1 MQSLCNK
8 RKNDTLKWI
17 KYIFN
22 VCFWTV
28 VSLYLLIAVMVH
40 IPYVQQSLASG
51 VASVISSKLNTRVEI
66 GRVDL
71 GFLNRLVIDN
81 TTIYDQGGKPMVRA
95 ARLAVRIDLL
105 QLVEG
110 RIRISSAQVFSTH
123 FTLYRANAASA
134 PNFQFALDA
143 LASKDSTKA
152 KTPLDLS
159 VNSFIMRHCSVKYD
173 QLDRPH
179 TPGRFNPAHLHITNI
194 GTYIRLNALTDDS
207 LNVALNT
214 LSATE
219 QSGVK
224 VDAMSLSLVAGGSE
238 CRLRDLS
245 LRLPHSHI
253 AIADITARY
262 RRLADG
268 KVDMGSL
275 RYSALVK
282 SASITPS
289 DLSPVVPQLADY
301 RNPLQLRLSASG
313 TAKRVNVNRLQ
324 ITSPSGEL
332 SASADGWYEASKPHA
347 SWSVN
352 IHDLHSSLKI
362 LQPLSYV
369 GLRGSASC
377 TTSGVITT
385 AAVVNTD
392 AGSADVNMTLSA
404 NRHFSGTLAASD
416 IALGTLL
423 NDSRLGDVSASLSLS
438 GSLPKGKRP
447 TVTAEGEVSKF
458 AYNGYTYS
466 NININGSYADNTV
479 KGSLIIDDPNI
490 SLVAQGEY
498 ADLGKGKQ
506 LVVEAQLD
514 HFRPSVTRLTDK
526 WGDAVFSSSITADL
540 QASGVNDSKGVVTI
554 GHFRM
559 QSSSDTCTINNLQV
573 RGGFDSHEHYL
584 VMESDFG
591 YAMLTGHFNYSS
603 LVSSVTSQIG
613 RHIPVIAPK
622 NKDYEGDNNFTLIAH
637 LNSTKW
643 MRPLLG
649 VPLDIRR
656 PLLLRT
662 NVSDASKSMVVE
674 CEAPLFI
681 YDGATFSHANVN
693 LHSHADSLICS
704 AEVKKHQDNGDILD
718 LSTHCNAADNLV
730 DMSLGWLN
738 EGKSRGC
745 LNATS
750 SFGKNSQG
758 VTYAHVV
765 VKPSDLTIGD
775 KTWLVKSSDIH
786 YTPKHI
792 DIREFTIAHDRQH
805 IIVNGTASASK
816 SDSLHIDLNGIDV
829 RYVLDLVNFHSVDFD
844 GSASGKALI
853 VAPFGDMSAHADLTV
868 RDFLFERGRMGVLS
882 ANVNWN
888 KQESQIDID
897 AIAND
902 GDDARTI
909 IKGYVSPKRDYIDL
923 GIQADSTHI
932 DFMHSFTESFIS
944 EIDGRAVGKVRL
956 AGPLSTINLT
966 GQLVV
971 NGSAMISPLNCRYTL
986 DNDTVT
992 FVPDEIELKNAV
1004 IRDAYGNAGYVNGFI
1019 HHKHLTR
1026 LSYDLEVAAD
1036 NLLAYD
1042 IRSFGDDTFYGTVF
1056 ADGTVGIHG
1065 RSGYLRM
1072 DIDVTP
1078 RHGSTFVYNAST
1090 NDQISNQEFIKW
1102 NDVTSLIP
1110 NFSPSLNNSSSSLI
1124 PNFSLSLNNSSSSL
1138 IPNSSSLIPNPSSL
1152 IPNSSSDMFINFN
1165 INCTP
1170 EATIRLLMDSRTND
1184 YITMQGNGML
1194 RATYY
1199 NKGAF
1204 NLFGT
1209 YTLAHGTYGITIQNI
1224 IKKNFTFREG
1234 GTFVFGGNPY
1244 DATLN
1249 LQAIHTVNGVS
1260 LADLNVGNSFTNNTI
1275 KVNCLMNIG
1284 GIARN
1289 PQVSFDLDMPTVSS
1303 DEKQMIRSVLNSEDE
1318 LNQQVV
1324 YLLGIGRFYPT
1335 GTNNSASREQSE
1347 TSLAMQ
1353 SLLSGTISSQISS
1366 VLNTVIKNDNWNFG
1380 ANISTGDEG
1389 WNNAEY
1395 EGTVNGRLL
1404 NNRLLINGQ
1413 FGYRDNVNTANTNF
1427 IGDFDIR
1434 YLLMPNGNL
1443 ALKVYNQTNDR
1454 YFTKSSLNTQGVGII
1469 MKKDFR
1475 SIIDLFGKKKKKD
1488 KK

>member
-718 LSTHCNAADNLV
+718 LSTRCNAADNLV

-829 RYVLDLVNFHSVDFD
+829 RYVLDLVNFHPVDFD

-992 FVPDEIELKNAV
+992 LVPDEIELKNAV

-1042 IRSFGDDTFYGTVF
+1042 FRDFGNDTFYGTVF

-1110 NFSPSLNNSSSSLI
+1110 NSSSLIPNFSPSLNNSSSSLI
-1124 PNFSLSLNNSSSSL
+1124 PNS
-1138 IPNSSSLIPNPSSL
+1138 SSL

>member
-1 MQSLCNK
+1 M
-8 RKNDTLKWI
+8 KWI

-95 ARLAVRIDLL
+95 ARLAVRIDPL

-313 TAKRVNVNRLQ
+313 TAKRVNVDRLQ

-369 GLRGSASC
+369 RLRGSASC

-718 LSTHCNAADNLV
+718 LSTRCNAADNLV

-868 RDFLFERGRMGVLS
+868 RDFLFESGRMGVLS

-1042 IRSFGDDTFYGTVF
+1042 FRDFGNDTFYGTVF

-1110 NFSPSLNNSSSSLI
+1110 NS
-1124 PNFSLSLNNSSSSL
+1124 
-1138 IPNSSSLIPNPSSL
+1138 SSL

>member
-313 TAKRVNVNRLQ
+313 TAKRVNVDRLQ

-362 LQPLSYV
+362 LQPLGYV

-718 LSTHCNAADNLV
+718 LSTRCNAADNLV

-829 RYVLDLVNFHSVDFD
+829 RYVLDLVNFHPVDFD

-1124 PNFSLSLNNSSSSL
+1124 PNSSSL
-1138 IPNSSSLIPNPSSL
+1138 IPNSSSL

>member
-173 QLDRPH
+173 QLDCPH

-362 LQPLSYV
+362 LQPLGYV

-718 LSTHCNAADNLV
+718 LSTRCNAADNLV

-829 RYVLDLVNFHSVDFD
+829 RYVLDLVNFHPVDFD

-1110 NFSPSLNNSSSSLI
+1110 NFSPSLNNSS
-1124 PNFSLSLNNSSSSL
+1124 
-1138 IPNSSSLIPNPSSL
+1138 SSL

>member
-1 MQSLCNK
+1 M
-8 RKNDTLKWI
+8 KWI

-662 NVSDASKSMVVE
+662 NVSDASKTMVVE

-718 LSTHCNAADNLV
+718 LSTRCNAADNLV

-829 RYVLDLVNFHSVDFD
+829 RYVLDLVNFHPVDFD

-992 FVPDEIELKNAV
+992 LVPDEIELKNAV

-1110 NFSPSLNNSSSSLI
+1110 N
-1124 PNFSLSLNNSSSSL
+1124 SSSL
-1138 IPNSSSLIPNPSSL
+1138 IPNSSSLIPNSSSL

-1389 WNNAEY
+1389 WNTAEY

>member
-1 MQSLCNK
+1 M
-8 RKNDTLKWI
+8 KWI

-95 ARLAVRIDLL
+95 ARLAVRIDPL

-313 TAKRVNVNRLQ
+313 TAKRVNVDRLQ

-662 NVSDASKSMVVE
+662 NVSDASKTMVVE

-868 RDFLFERGRMGVLS
+868 RDFLFESGRMGVLS

-971 NGSAMISPLNCRYTL
+971 NGSAIISPLNCRYTL

-1110 NFSPSLNNSSSSLI
+1110 H
-1124 PNFSLSLNNSSSSL
+1124 SSSL
-1138 IPNSSSLIPNPSSL
+1138 IPNSSSL

>member
-313 TAKRVNVNRLQ
+313 TAKRVNVDRLQ

-362 LQPLSYV
+362 LQPLGYV
-369 GLRGSASC
+369 RLRGSASC

-868 RDFLFERGRMGVLS
+868 RDFLFESGRMGVLS

-1042 IRSFGDDTFYGTVF
+1042 FRDFGNDTFYGTVF

-1110 NFSPSLNNSSSSLI
+1110 N
-1124 PNFSLSLNNSSSSL
+1124 SSSL
-1138 IPNSSSLIPNPSSL
+1138 IPNSSSL

>member
-362 LQPLSYV
+362 LQPLGYV

-662 NVSDASKSMVVE
+662 NVSDASKTMVVE

-718 LSTHCNAADNLV
+718 LSTRCNAADNLV

-829 RYVLDLVNFHSVDFD
+829 RYVLDLVNFHPVDFD

-1042 IRSFGDDTFYGTVF
+1042 FRDFGNDTFYGTVF

-1110 NFSPSLNNSSSSLI
+1110 NS
-1124 PNFSLSLNNSSSSL
+1124 
-1138 IPNSSSLIPNPSSL
+1138 SSL

>member
-313 TAKRVNVNRLQ
+313 TAKRVNVDRLQ

-718 LSTHCNAADNLV
+718 LSTRCNAADNLV

-829 RYVLDLVNFHSVDFD
+829 RYVLDLVNFHPVDFD

-1026 LSYDLEVAAD
+1026 LSYDLDVRAS

-1042 IRSFGDDTFYGTVF
+1042 FRDFGDETFYGTVF
-1056 ADGTVGIHG
+1056 ADGNVGIHG

-1110 NFSPSLNNSSSSLI
+1110 NFSPSLNNSS
-1124 PNFSLSLNNSSSSL
+1124 
-1138 IPNSSSLIPNPSSL
+1138 SSL

>member
-1 MQSLCNK
+1 M
-8 RKNDTLKWI
+8 KWI

-313 TAKRVNVNRLQ
+313 TAKRVNVDRLQ

-718 LSTHCNAADNLV
+718 LSTRCNAADNLV

-829 RYVLDLVNFHSVDFD
+829 RYVLDLVNFHPVDFD

-992 FVPDEIELKNAV
+992 LVPDEIELKNAV

-1102 NDVTSLIP
+1102 NDVTSLI
-1110 NFSPSLNNSSSSLI
+1110 NNQ
-1124 PNFSLSLNNSSSSL
+1124 SSL
-1138 IPNSSSLIPNPSSL
+1138 IPNSSSLIPNSSSL

>member
-369 GLRGSASC
+369 RLRGSASC

-559 QSSSDTCTINNLQV
+559 QSSSDTCSINNLQV

-829 RYVLDLVNFHSVDFD
+829 RYVLDLVNFHAVDFD

-992 FVPDEIELKNAV
+992 LVPDEIELKNAV

-1042 IRSFGDDTFYGTVF
+1042 IRSFGNDTFYGTVF

-1102 NDVTSLIP
+1102 NDVTSLI
-1110 NFSPSLNNSSSSLI
+1110 NNQSSLI
-1124 PNFSLSLNNSSSSL
+1124 GFPSGRRTSF
-1138 IPNSSSLIPNPSSL
+1138 PNSSSL

>member
-1 MQSLCNK
+1 M
-8 RKNDTLKWI
+8 KWI

-301 RNPLQLRLSASG
+301 CNPLQLRLSASG

-662 NVSDASKSMVVE
+662 NVSDASKTMVVE

-738 EGKSRGC
+738 EDKSRGC

-868 RDFLFERGRMGVLS
+868 RDFLFESGRMGVLS

-1469 MKKDFR
+1469 MKKYFR

>member
-313 TAKRVNVNRLQ
+313 TAKRVNVDRLQ

-992 FVPDEIELKNAV
+992 LVPDEIELKNAV

-1042 IRSFGDDTFYGTVF
+1042 FRDFGDDTFYGTVF

-1110 NFSPSLNNSSSSLI
+1110 NSSSLIPNFSPSLNNSSSSLI
-1124 PNFSLSLNNSSSSL
+1124 PNSSAL
-1138 IPNSSSLIPNPSSL
+1138 IPNSSSL

>member
-301 RNPLQLRLSASG
+301 RNPLRLRLSASG

-362 LQPLSYV
+362 LQPLGYV
-369 GLRGSASC
+369 RLRGSASC

-662 NVSDASKSMVVE
+662 NVSDASKTMVVE

-718 LSTHCNAADNLV
+718 LSTRCNAADNLV

-829 RYVLDLVNFHSVDFD
+829 RYVLDLVNFHPVDFD

-992 FVPDEIELKNAV
+992 LVPDEIELKNAV

-1110 NFSPSLNNSSSSLI
+1110 NS
-1124 PNFSLSLNNSSSSL
+1124 
-1138 IPNSSSLIPNPSSL
+1138 SSL

>member
-1 MQSLCNK
+1 M
-8 RKNDTLKWI
+8 KWI

-369 GLRGSASC
+369 RLRGSASC

-559 QSSSDTCTINNLQV
+559 QSSSDTCSINNLQV

-704 AEVKKHQDNGDILD
+704 AGVKKHQDNGDILD
-718 LSTHCNAADNLV
+718 LSTRCNAADNLV

-829 RYVLDLVNFHSVDFD
+829 RYVLDLVNFHPVDFD

-1102 NDVTSLIP
+1102 NDVTSLIGFPSGRRTSFPNSSSLIP
-1110 NFSPSLNNSSSSLI
+1110 NFSPSLNNSS
-1124 PNFSLSLNNSSSSL
+1124 
-1138 IPNSSSLIPNPSSL
+1138 SSL

>member
-718 LSTHCNAADNLV
+718 LSTRCNAADNLV

-829 RYVLDLVNFHSVDFD
+829 RYVLDLVNFHPVDFD

-992 FVPDEIELKNAV
+992 LVPDEIELKNAV

-1110 NFSPSLNNSSSSLI
+1110 N
-1124 PNFSLSLNNSSSSL
+1124 SSSL
-1138 IPNSSSLIPNPSSL
+1138 IPNSSSL

>member
-1 MQSLCNK
+1 M
-8 RKNDTLKWI
+8 KWI

-313 TAKRVNVNRLQ
+313 TAKRVNVDRLQ

-362 LQPLSYV
+362 LQPLGYV
-369 GLRGSASC
+369 RLRGSASC

-559 QSSSDTCTINNLQV
+559 QSSSDTCSINNLQV

-829 RYVLDLVNFHSVDFD
+829 RYVLDLVNFHPVDFD

-1042 IRSFGDDTFYGTVF
+1042 FRDFGNDTFYGTVF

-1124 PNFSLSLNNSSSSL
+1124 PNSSSL
-1138 IPNSSSLIPNPSSL
+1138 IPNSSSL

>member
-95 ARLAVRIDLL
+95 ARLAVRIDPL

-179 TPGRFNPAHLHITNI
+179 TPGRFNPAHIHITNI

-313 TAKRVNVNRLQ
+313 TAKRVNVDRLQ
-324 ITSPSGEL
+324 IISPSGEL

-662 NVSDASKSMVVE
+662 NVSDASKTMVVE

-718 LSTHCNAADNLV
+718 LSTRCNAADNLV

-1124 PNFSLSLNNSSSSL
+1124 PNS
-1138 IPNSSSLIPNPSSL
+1138 SSL

>member
-224 VDAMSLSLVAGGSE
+224 VEAMSLSLVAGGSE

-362 LQPLSYV
+362 LQPLGYV

-844 GSASGKALI
+844 GSASGKALV

-992 FVPDEIELKNAV
+992 LVPDEIELKNAV

-1110 NFSPSLNNSSSSLI
+1110 NSSSLIPNFSPSLNNSS
-1124 PNFSLSLNNSSSSL
+1124 
-1138 IPNSSSLIPNPSSL
+1138 SSL

>member
-1 MQSLCNK
+1 M
-8 RKNDTLKWI
+8 KWI

-224 VDAMSLSLVAGGSE
+224 VDAMSFSLVAGGSE

-369 GLRGSASC
+369 RLRGSASC

-992 FVPDEIELKNAV
+992 LVPDEIELKNAV

-1042 IRSFGDDTFYGTVF
+1042 IRSFGNDTFYGTVF

-1124 PNFSLSLNNSSSSL
+1124 PNS
-1138 IPNSSSLIPNPSSL
+1138 SSL

>member
-1 MQSLCNK
+1 M
-8 RKNDTLKWI
+8 KWI

-95 ARLAVRIDLL
+95 ARLAARIDLL

-718 LSTHCNAADNLV
+718 LSTRCNAADNLV

-829 RYVLDLVNFHSVDFD
+829 RYVLDLVNFHPVDFD

-992 FVPDEIELKNAV
+992 LVPDEIELKNAV

-1042 IRSFGDDTFYGTVF
+1042 FRDFGNDTFYGTVF

-1110 NFSPSLNNSSSSLI
+1110 NFSPSLNNSS
-1124 PNFSLSLNNSSSSL
+1124 
-1138 IPNSSSLIPNPSSL
+1138 SSL

>member
-1 MQSLCNK
+1 M
-8 RKNDTLKWI
+8 KWI

-362 LQPLSYV
+362 LQPLGYV

-423 NDSRLGDVSASLSLS
+423 HDSRLGDVSASLSLS

-718 LSTHCNAADNLV
+718 LSTRCNAADNLV

-829 RYVLDLVNFHSVDFD
+829 RYVLDLVNFHPVDFD

-1042 IRSFGDDTFYGTVF
+1042 FRDFGNDTFYGTVF

-1102 NDVTSLIP
+1102 NDVTSLI
-1110 NFSPSLNNSSSSLI
+1110 NNQSSLI
-1124 PNFSLSLNNSSSSL
+1124 NNQSSL
-1138 IPNSSSLIPNPSSL
+1138 IPNSSSL

-1475 SIIDLFGKKKKKD
+1475 SIIDLFGKKKKKN

>member
-559 QSSSDTCTINNLQV
+559 QSSSDTCSINNLQV

-681 YDGATFSHANVN
+681 YDGATYSHANVN

-829 RYVLDLVNFHSVDFD
+829 RYVLDLVNFHPVDFD

-992 FVPDEIELKNAV
+992 LVPDEIELKNAV

-1110 NFSPSLNNSSSSLI
+1110 NFSPSLNNSS
-1124 PNFSLSLNNSSSSL
+1124 
-1138 IPNSSSLIPNPSSL
+1138 SSL

>member
-1 MQSLCNK
+1 M
-8 RKNDTLKWI
+8 KWI

-362 LQPLSYV
+362 LQPLGYF

-392 AGSADVNMTLSA
+392 AGCADVNMTLSA

-559 QSSSDTCTINNLQV
+559 QSSSDTCSINNLQV

-662 NVSDASKSMVVE
+662 NVSDASKTMVVE

-829 RYVLDLVNFHSVDFD
+829 RYVLDLVNFHPVDFD

-992 FVPDEIELKNAV
+992 LVPDEIELKNAV

-1110 NFSPSLNNSSSSLI
+1110 N
-1124 PNFSLSLNNSSSSL
+1124 SSSL
-1138 IPNSSSLIPNPSSL
+1138 IPNSSSLIPN
-1152 IPNSSSDMFINFN
+1152 SSSDIYLNFN

-1170 EATIRLLMDSRTND
+1170 DATIRLLMDSHTND

-1209 YTLAHGTYGITIQNI
+1209 YTLSHGTYGITIQNI

-1244 DATLN
+1244 DAALN
-1249 LQAIHTVNGVS
+1249 LQAIYTVNGVS
-1260 LADLNVGNSFTNNTI
+1260 LGDLNVGNSFTDNTI

-1284 GIARN
+1284 GVARN

-1303 DEKQMIRSVLNSEDE
+1303 DEKQMVRSVLNSEDE

-1434 YLLMPNGNL
+1434 YLLLPNGNL

-1475 SIIDLFGKKKKKD
+1475 NIIDLFGKKKKK

>member
-1 MQSLCNK
+1 M
-8 RKNDTLKWI
+8 KWI

-324 ITSPSGEL
+324 IISPSGEL
-332 SASADGWYEASKPHA
+332 SASADGWYEAGKPHA

-479 KGSLIIDDPNI
+479 KGSLVIDDPNI

-718 LSTHCNAADNLV
+718 LSTRCNAADNLV

-829 RYVLDLVNFHSVDFD
+829 RYVLDLVNFHAVDFD

-868 RDFLFERGRMGVLS
+868 RDFLFESGRMGVLS

-1110 NFSPSLNNSSSSLI
+1110 NSSSLIPNFSPSLNNSSSSLI
-1124 PNFSLSLNNSSSSL
+1124 PNS
-1138 IPNSSSLIPNPSSL
+1138 SSL

-1366 VLNTVIKNDNWNFG
+1366 VLNTVIQNDNWNFG

>member
-1 MQSLCNK
+1 M
-8 RKNDTLKWI
+8 KWI

-829 RYVLDLVNFHSVDFD
+829 RYVLDLVNFHPVDFD

-992 FVPDEIELKNAV
+992 LVPDEIELKNAV

-1110 NFSPSLNNSSSSLI
+1110 N
-1124 PNFSLSLNNSSSSL
+1124 SSSL
-1138 IPNSSSLIPNPSSL
+1138 IPNSSSL

>member
-313 TAKRVNVNRLQ
+313 TAKRVNVDRLQ

-559 QSSSDTCTINNLQV
+559 QSSSDTCSINNLQV

-662 NVSDASKSMVVE
+662 NVSDASKTMVVE

-829 RYVLDLVNFHSVDFD
+829 RYVLDLVNFHPVDFD

-992 FVPDEIELKNAV
+992 LVPDEIELKNAV

-1042 IRSFGDDTFYGTVF
+1042 FRSFGNDTFYGTVF

-1110 NFSPSLNNSSSSLI
+1110 NS
-1124 PNFSLSLNNSSSSL
+1124 
-1138 IPNSSSLIPNPSSL
+1138 SSL

>member
-95 ARLAVRIDLL
+95 ARLAVRIDPL

-253 AIADITARY
+253 AIAGITARY

-313 TAKRVNVNRLQ
+313 TAKRVNVDRLQ

-730 DMSLGWLN
+730 DMSLGWVN

-1042 IRSFGDDTFYGTVF
+1042 FRDFGNDTFYGTVF

-1110 NFSPSLNNSSSSLI
+1110 NPSSLI
-1124 PNFSLSLNNSSSSL
+1124 GFPSGRRTSF
-1138 IPNSSSLIPNPSSL
+1138 PNSSSL

>member
-526 WGDAVFSSSITADL
+526 WGDAVFSSTVTADL

-992 FVPDEIELKNAV
+992 LVPDEIELKNAV

-1124 PNFSLSLNNSSSSL
+1124 PNS
-1138 IPNSSSLIPNPSSL
+1138 SSL

>member
-194 GTYIRLNALTDDS
+194 STYIRLNALTDDS

-313 TAKRVNVNRLQ
+313 TAKRVNVDRLQ
-324 ITSPSGEL
+324 IISPSGEL

-362 LQPLSYV
+362 LQPLGYV

-554 GHFRM
+554 GNFRM

-656 PLLLRT
+656 PLLLRA

-718 LSTHCNAADNLV
+718 LSTRCNAADNLV

-868 RDFLFERGRMGVLS
+868 RDFLFESGRMGVLS

-1042 IRSFGDDTFYGTVF
+1042 FRDFGNDTFYGTVF

-1090 NDQISNQEFIKW
+1090 NDQIANQEFIKW

-1124 PNFSLSLNNSSSSL
+1124 PNS
-1138 IPNSSSLIPNPSSL
+1138 SSL

>member
-662 NVSDASKSMVVE
+662 NVSDASKTMVVE

-718 LSTHCNAADNLV
+718 LSTRCNAADNLV

-829 RYVLDLVNFHSVDFD
+829 RYVLDLVNFHPVDFD

-992 FVPDEIELKNAV
+992 LVPDEIELKNAV

-1110 NFSPSLNNSSSSLI
+1110 N
-1124 PNFSLSLNNSSSSL
+1124 SSSL
-1138 IPNSSSLIPNPSSL
+1138 IPNSSSL

>member
-224 VDAMSLSLVAGGSE
+224 VEAMSLSLVAGGSE

-362 LQPLSYV
+362 LQPLGYV

-662 NVSDASKSMVVE
+662 NVSDASKTMVVE

-718 LSTHCNAADNLV
+718 LSTRCNAADNLV

-829 RYVLDLVNFHSVDFD
+829 RYVLDLVNFHPVDFD

-992 FVPDEIELKNAV
+992 LVPDEIELKNAV

-1042 IRSFGDDTFYGTVF
+1042 FRDFGNDTFYGTVF

-1124 PNFSLSLNNSSSSL
+1124 PNS
-1138 IPNSSSLIPNPSSL
+1138 SSL

>member
-1 MQSLCNK
+1 M
-8 RKNDTLKWI
+8 KWI

-313 TAKRVNVNRLQ
+313 TAKRVNVDRLQ

-829 RYVLDLVNFHSVDFD
+829 RYVLDLVNFHPVDFD

-992 FVPDEIELKNAV
+992 LVPDEIELKNAV

-1102 NDVTSLIP
+1102 NDVTSLI
-1110 NFSPSLNNSSSSLI
+1110 NNQSSLI
-1124 PNFSLSLNNSSSSL
+1124 NNQSSL
-1138 IPNSSSLIPNPSSL
+1138 IPNSSSLIPNSSSL

>member
-8 RKNDTLKWI
+8 RKNYTLKWI

-301 RNPLQLRLSASG
+301 RNPLQLQLSASG

-324 ITSPSGEL
+324 IISPSGEL

-385 AAVVNTD
+385 TAVVNTD

-613 RHIPVIAPK
+613 RHIPVIVPK

-643 MRPLLG
+643 MRLLLG

-662 NVSDASKSMVVE
+662 NVSDASKTMVVE

-704 AEVKKHQDNGDILD
+704 AGVKKHQDNGDILD
-718 LSTHCNAADNLV
+718 LSTRCNAADNLV

-829 RYVLDLVNFHSVDFD
+829 RSVLDLVNFHSVDFD

-1110 NFSPSLNNSSSSLI
+1110 H
-1124 PNFSLSLNNSSSSL
+1124 SSSL
-1138 IPNSSSLIPNPSSL
+1138 IPNSSSL

-1395 EGTVNGRLL
+1395 EGTINGRLL

>member
-1 MQSLCNK
+1 M
-8 RKNDTLKWI
+8 KWI

-662 NVSDASKSMVVE
+662 NVSDASKTMVVE

-718 LSTHCNAADNLV
+718 LSTRCNAADNLV

-829 RYVLDLVNFHSVDFD
+829 RYVLDLVNFHPVDFD

-992 FVPDEIELKNAV
+992 LVPDEIELKNAV

-1124 PNFSLSLNNSSSSL
+1124 PNS
-1138 IPNSSSLIPNPSSL
+1138 SSL

>member
-1 MQSLCNK
+1 M
-8 RKNDTLKWI
+8 KWI

-662 NVSDASKSMVVE
+662 NVSDASKTMVVE

-718 LSTHCNAADNLV
+718 LSTRCNAADNLV

-868 RDFLFERGRMGVLS
+868 RDFLFESGRMGVLS

-1110 NFSPSLNNSSSSLI
+1110 N
-1124 PNFSLSLNNSSSSL
+1124 SSSL
-1138 IPNSSSLIPNPSSL
+1138 IPNSSSL

>member
-1 MQSLCNK
+1 M
-8 RKNDTLKWI
+8 KWI

-992 FVPDEIELKNAV
+992 LVPDEIELKNAV

-1042 IRSFGDDTFYGTVF
+1042 FRDFGNDTFYGTVF

-1124 PNFSLSLNNSSSSL
+1124 PNS
-1138 IPNSSSLIPNPSSL
+1138 SSL

>member
-662 NVSDASKSMVVE
+662 NVSDASKTMVVE

-718 LSTHCNAADNLV
+718 LSTRCNAADNLV

-829 RYVLDLVNFHSVDFD
+829 RYVLDLVNFHPVDFD

-992 FVPDEIELKNAV
+992 LVPDEIELKNAV

-1042 IRSFGDDTFYGTVF
+1042 FRDFGNDTFYGTVF

-1110 NFSPSLNNSSSSLI
+1110 N
-1124 PNFSLSLNNSSSSL
+1124 SSSL
-1138 IPNSSSLIPNPSSL
+1138 IPNSSSLIPNSSSL

>member
-1 MQSLCNK
+1 M
-8 RKNDTLKWI
+8 KWI

-362 LQPLSYV
+362 LQPLGYV
-369 GLRGSASC
+369 RLRGSASC

-559 QSSSDTCTINNLQV
+559 QSSSDTCSINNLQV

-662 NVSDASKSMVVE
+662 NVSDASKTMVVE

-681 YDGATFSHANVN
+681 YDGATYSHANVN

-718 LSTHCNAADNLV
+718 LSTRCNAADNLV

-992 FVPDEIELKNAV
+992 LVPDEIELKNAV

-1056 ADGTVGIHG
+1056 ADGNVGIHG

-1078 RHGSTFVYNAST
+1078 RKGSTFVYNAST

-1124 PNFSLSLNNSSSSL
+1124 PNSSSL
-1138 IPNSSSLIPNPSSL
+1138 IPNSSSL

>member
-313 TAKRVNVNRLQ
+313 TAKRVNVDRLQ
-324 ITSPSGEL
+324 ITSSSGEL

-718 LSTHCNAADNLV
+718 LSTRCNAADNLV

-829 RYVLDLVNFHSVDFD
+829 RYVLDLVNFHPVDFD

-868 RDFLFERGRMGVLS
+868 RDFLFESGRMGVLS

-1102 NDVTSLIP
+1102 NDVTSLIGFPSGRRTSFP
-1110 NFSPSLNNSSSSLI
+1110 N
-1124 PNFSLSLNNSSSSL
+1124 SSSL
-1138 IPNSSSLIPNPSSL
+1138 IPNSSSLIPNSSSL